1 MSEPE
6 GDFME
11 VGPPPPGLP
20 EKRAYPIDLSDM
32 KRATVFMEWI
42 LKEWNKEAVAH
53 ATLNEAG
60 FTISSDTHDLEG
72 LLKSLGSLEDVEYVS
87 ATVPGSLMVMFDFSE
102 DSLRIE
108 CENDV
113 LLSRLAERWTEVRHS
128 VPEDASLRLV
138 SSLTKARGFITSRVE
153 QDGFFMERPG
163 QRLELAQATRLWY
176 LKLLGL
182 SHLLNRFASRLL
194 ESQSSDGGW
203 GSVEGKESDPL
214 STANAILV
222 ISSADG
228 VDASRKS
235 QAIERAVGFLFS
247 KRRGD
252 GSWSPDSAFL
262 TTMQCTCA
270 LHVSGANR
278 VLLRKPVSFLVN
290 CLSGKA
296 QVRAELYDLDLMITS
311 GVVAQENWLHLSSE
325 LGQGLTMPAKD
336 DILAL
341 SSALHQLVYK
351 ADAPD
356 LAFHELLGHVFS
368 LQKAD
373 GGWPEKPSGQ
383 SSLNTTLSVALLL
396 QKVRERMSAS
406 GSADH
411 E

>member
-11 VGPPPPGLP
+11 VRPPPPGLP
-20 EKRAYPIDLSDM
+20 VKRAYAIDLSDM
-32 KRATVFMEWI
+32 RRAAIFIEWI
-42 LKEWNKEAVAH
+42 LKEWDKEAVAH

-60 FTISSDTHDLEG
+60 FTINSDTHDLEG
-72 LLKSLGSLEDVEYVS
+72 LLKSLGSLEDVGYVS
-87 ATVPGSLMVMFDFSE
+87 ATVPGSLMVTFDFSE

-113 LLSRLAERWTEVRHS
+113 LLNRLAERWTEVRHS

-138 SSLTKARGFITSRVE
+138 SSLTKARGLITSRVDK
-153 QDGFFMERPG
+153 DGFFMERPG

-203 GSVEGKESDPL
+203 GPVEDKESDPL

-228 VDASRKS
+228 VDVSRKS
-235 QAIERAVGFLFS
+235 QTIERAVGFLLS
-247 KRRGD
+247 KRRGN

-262 TTMQCTCA
+262 TTMQCTSA

-278 VLLRKPVSFLVN
+278 VLLRKPMSFLMN

-296 QVRAELYDLDLMITS
+296 QVRAELYDLDLMMTS
-311 GVVAQENWLHLSSE
+311 GVVAQENWLHFTSE

-336 DILAL
+336 DILGL

-351 ADAPD
+351 GDAPD
-356 LAFHELLGHVFS
+356 LAFHELLGQVFS
-368 LQKAD
+368 LQEAD
-373 GGWPEKPSGQ
+373 GGWSEKPSDQ

-396 QKVRERMSAS
+396 QKVRERISAS